1 MHNINQGCIRLAAC
15 LNDAVIV
22 HWPTPT
28 GGTVKQEH
36 LVVSSRLDV
45 LNQVQYW
52 FKDVCRASD
61 KDTTWVS
68 KYVDRLTIALTE
80 GFTNAVRHAHAELPP
95 DTAINID
102 LCFGR
107 DRIEICILDHGQP
120 FDPEALQEPE
130 PGALL
135 DSGYGWFLLR
145 RLADRVTYKRLK
157 DGRNCLSIVQY
168 GT

>member
-1 MHNINQGCIRLAAC
+1 M
-15 LNDAVIV
+15 
-22 HWPTPT
+22 
-28 GGTVKQEH
+28 KQEH

-52 FKDVCRASD
+52 FKDVCHSSD
-61 KDTTWVS
+61 TDTTWVS
-68 KYVDRLTIALTE
+68 NYVDRLTIALTE

-95 DTAINID
+95 DTTIDID
-102 LCFGR
+102 LSFAR
-107 DRIEICILDHGQP
+107 DRIEIRIWDHGQP
-120 FDPEALQEPE
+120 FNPEELQEPE

-135 DSGYGWFLLR
+135 EGGYGWFLLR
-145 RLADRVTYKRLK
+145 RLADRVTYQRVK